1 MISFTKQSRDIIQVR
16 RKTFTFLYDKFTE
29 DNMYQILSQSVRF
42 CRLYQKT
49 FWCFFRFTVYSHLSL
64 VNFWRKNILVVLL
77 FVPYCTFANSL
88 YCCRMIVKLH
98 CMPHNKLLILGM
110 FWCHFEHK
118 GYLQSLV
125 CYFAVFSSSSCSH
138 F

>member
-1 MISFTKQSRDIIQVR
+1 
-16 RKTFTFLYDKFTE
+16 
-29 DNMYQILSQSVRF
+29 MYQILSQSVRF

-64 VNFWRKNILVVLL
+64 VNFWRKNILVVLRFRFTVYSHL
-77 FVPYCTFANSL
+77 SLVNFWRKNILVVLRFVPYCTFANSL

-118 GYLQSLV
+118 GYIQSFV
-125 CYFAVFSSSSCSH
+125 CYFTVFSSSSCSH